1 MSSKELQLVGVG
13 SVTGAFLKE
22 LEAPIAAVLSV
33 GAFVGKTAM
42 PGPAYAFNK
51 DRSQYH
57 SAAIMRRVLTVREIG
72 SPLVMGITD
81 VDLFMPDTP
90 FVFGDADRDS
100 HVAVFSLN
108 RLKGEGEAWKRRT
121 FVEAVHQA
129 GHLVGLSY
137 CEDVRCAM
145 YQATS
150 ITDADRRQLH
160 LCNNCR
166 NELVKLRR

>member
-13 SVTGAFLKE
+13 SVAGVFLKE

-33 GAFVGKTAM
+33 SAFVGKTAM
-42 PGPAYAFNK
+42 PGPSYAFNK

-100 HVAVFSLN
+100 HGDGDRDAM
-108 RLKGEGEAWKRRT
+108 RRAMPNGNSDT
-121 FVEAVHQA
+121 
-129 GHLVGLSY
+129 
-137 CEDVRCAM
+137 VRR
-145 YQATS
+145 
-150 ITDADRRQLH
+150 RRQQDPRGQRREREPEHPRREPLPLH
-160 LCNNCR
+160 AGAVR
-166 NELVKLRR
+166 GAG